1 MEGMYLNII
10 KSIYDKPIDYG
21 FVINRFYYIL
31 NILNDEKNVFSLSS
45 E

>member
-10 KSIYDKPIDYG
+10 KSIYDKPIVY
-21 FVINRFYYIL
+21 
-31 NILNDEKNVFSLSS
+31 NILNDEKKVFSLSS